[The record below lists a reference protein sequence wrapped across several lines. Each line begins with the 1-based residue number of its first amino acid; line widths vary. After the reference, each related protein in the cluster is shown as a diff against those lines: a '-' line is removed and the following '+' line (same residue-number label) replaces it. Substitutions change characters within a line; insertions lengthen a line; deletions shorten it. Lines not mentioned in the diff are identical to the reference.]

1 MIVFVTTALILSSET
16 ARNMLQNTFAL
27 ASAVVADHYMLCF
40 VGVVAVAALCML
52 TRSKHSMTDAPSL
65 LVMNRCAGRWCCRCR
80 VTWHAQAPGVGRVAG
95 PTLCAHQTRNARSIL
110 TPRPLLALSFPRSDP
125 LCSRIA
131 DTDTKAQ
138 IYTKLH
144 ATGGGSEEDR
154 KEHCQDM
161 VNQYYDMATDFY
173 EFGWYVPRVHWC
185 TV

>member
-1 MIVFVTTALILSSET
+1 MLPLPCHL
-16 ARNMLQNTFAL
+16 ARASPWGWTRCGAHVVRAPNT
-27 ASAVVADHYMLCF
+27 
-40 VGVVAVAALCML
+40 
-52 TRSKHSMTDAPSL
+52 
-65 LVMNRCAGRWCCRCR
+65 
-80 VTWHAQAPGVGRVAG
+80 
-95 PTLCAHQTRNARSIL
+95 NARSIL